1 MIIDLFTGLY
11 QSTLICPDCGKKS
24 ITFDPFNDLTLP
36 LPISKKWYHTFTIV
50 DLSNQGVIPERIMKL
65 EVELNKTSNFD
76 DLLSYLS
83 NFLNVPSTELFAYE
97 IFQNAIYSDFQ
108 LDYTKNK
115 FYLSVILSEIQMML

>member
-97 IFQNAIYSDFQ
+97 IFQNAIYSDF
-108 LDYTKNK
+108 N
-115 FYLSVILSEIQMML
+115 